1 MPKQIVATF
10 QSRDAADAV
19 KDAFIKD
26 GFAAHDL
33 IVMTNRNSEEPPEDA
48 KLEVGSEGAG
58 GLAGIEEKLGKTIL
72 SVFHKPEGVDGDGFE
87 GEGKE
92 GALLGITL
100 HQDGEEARV
109 RALLERHFA
118 GDIEVAQPD

>member
-1 MPKQIVATF
+1 MAKQIVATF
-10 QSRDAADAV
+10 QSRDAAEAV
-19 KDAFIKD
+19 KDAFEKE

-33 IVMTNRNSEEPPEDA
+33 IIMTNRDTPEPPEDA
-48 KLEVGSEGAG
+48 KLEVGDQGEGG
-58 GLAGIEEKLGKTIL
+58 FAGIEEKIGKTVL
-72 SVFHKPEGVDGDGFE
+72 SMFGKPEPLDGDGFE
-87 GEGKE
+87 GEGKQ

-100 HQDGEEARV
+100 HSDEDEARV